1 MKKLFKIL
9 GIIIATVICVPLIIG
24 VIAVIVDGDIQWETP
39 KVKEEVNKS
48 NLEEIKNALES
59 IDNQKEFDAYFAK
72 VEEIAQGNSSD
83 TLKARDFL
91 KYREGYEISM
101 QQRAL
106 DKWVEKAKEEYP
118 KQFSKWDGSN
128 SYLVKALKKAMN
140 DPDSFK
146 HDETRWEYGSGYKY
160 IRVHMKYRGKNAYG
174 AYVRGAIIAKIDI
187 NGNILE
193 TEHS

>member
-24 VIAVIVDGDIQWETP
+24 VIVVITDGDIQQEIP
-39 KVKEEVNKS
+39 KVKEGANKS
-48 NLEEIKNALES
+48 NLDEIKIELES
-59 IDNQKEFDAYFAK
+59 VDNQEEFDAYFAK

-83 TLKARDFL
+83 TLNARNFL
-91 KYREGYEISM
+91 KYKEDYEFSM

-106 DKWVEKAKEEYP
+106 DKWVERAKEEYP

-128 SYLVKALKKAMN
+128 SYLVKALKEAMN

-160 IRVHMKYRGKNAYG
+160 ISVYMKYRGKNAYG
-174 AYVRGAIIAKIDI
+174 AYVRGAIKAKIDI

-193 TEHS
+193 TEQS